1 MAKNCKIK
9 GDEKTMSYYQRPISV
24 NASMEMKDA
33 NGSSKS
39 SFAKGFAQ
47 GFGMGG
53 VNFRDHFM
61 KIGGIEKAFI
71 LSKSQ
76 KHSF

>member
-9 GDEKTMSYYQRPISV
+9 GDEKTMSYYQKPISV
-24 NASMEMKDA
+24 SASMEMKYA

-53 VNFRDHFM
+53 ANFQNHQI
-61 KIGGIEKAFI
+61 KIAGIQTAI
-71 LSKSQ
+71 QSI
-76 KHSF
+76 